1 MKKWKTE
8 IFCGLFLFPLL
19 MQAQEE
25 KIKVNDRIGIEFGT
39 NVFYGN
45 TNAPDQI
52 RISKSVYEYD
62 DLYYGYPNSNQVLNN
77 TYGGIKYESFFNND
91 RLGLSVGLRFSKFS
105 SKINADWNQK
115 YFIWLFSQTE
125 TTANYLTI
133 KNIKQGNY
141 YLGVP
146 VELRYVISGKE
157 NSFPFDQYFK
167 LGVAANYLLS
177 TTNSVIFYDPAMTK
191 YAGAV
196 EETIKKPSPFNTW
209 VYPVYGIRFGKIDN
223 IWFNM
228 EFNLLG
234 FLIGKDVHPFIHQN
248 VGMGLQLSVQIPLN
262 KKIL

>member
-1 MKKWKTE
+1 MKKWRIK
-8 IFCGLFLFPLL
+8 ICCGLIFIPLL

-39 NVFYGN
+39 NVFYGSA
-45 TNAPDQI
+45 NAPDQI

-77 TYGGIKYESFFNND
+77 IYGGIKYESFFYNN
-91 RLGLSVGLRFSKFS
+91 RFGFAAGLRFSKFS
-105 SKINADWNQK
+105 SEINADGNQK

-125 TTANYLTI
+125 TTANYLTV

-146 VELRYVISGKE
+146 LELRYVMSGKE
-157 NSFPFDQYFK
+157 TSFPFDQYFK
-167 LGVAANYLLS
+167 LGIAVNCLLS
-177 TTNSVIFYDPAMTK
+177 TTNSVIFYDPAMAK

-196 EETIKKPSPFNTW
+196 EEAIKKPSPLNAW
-209 VYPVYGIRFGKIDN
+209 VYPVYGLRFSKIKN

-234 FLIGKDVHPFIHQN
+234 FLIGKNAHPFIRQDI
-248 VGMGLQLSVQIPLN
+248 GMGVQLSVQIPLN